1 MEGAEILIR
10 ELYKVK
16 KYCREGRVEFIHNGW

>member
-16 KYCREGRVEFIHNGW
+16 KFRRVGRVEFIHIGW